1 MIFEEFE
8 VNVNGVTKEIAHC
21 GSVDTI
27 AVHDSRRAATG
38 TSGKKM
44 YQHKY
49 GKWLG
54 FQGWYPRG
62 SDTGKNA
69 QRKGNHGESHDI

>member
-54 FQGWYPRG
+54 FQG
-62 SDTGKNA
+62 
-69 QRKGNHGESHDI
+69 